1 MSQKTYV
8 PNEDELEREWVLFDA
23 GDVVLGRLATRV
35 ARILRGKHK
44 PEFTPHLDCGDAVV
58 VINASEI
65 EITGN
70 KDVQESIV
78 QHSQYPG
85 GLREDRYDD
94 LLEKDAAKIVRAAVK
109 GMLPKNKLRD
119 RMMKHLRV
127 YDGPEHQQQAQQ
139 PVEYDWETEQIQGVD
154 Q

>member
-8 PNEDELEREWVLFDA
+8 PSEDDLEREWVLFDA
-23 GDVVLGRLATRV
+23 DGVVLGRLATRV

-44 PEFTPHLDCGDAVV
+44 PEFTPHLDCGDGAIVL
-58 VINASEI
+58 NAGGI

-70 KDVQESIV
+70 KKTQEGLIA
-78 QHSQYPG
+78 HSQFPG
-85 GLREDRYDD
+85 GLREEKYDD
-94 LLEKDAAKIVRAAVK
+94 LLENNPSRIIEWAVK

-127 YDGPEHQQQAQQ
+127 YDGAEHRHQAQQ
-139 PVEYDWETEQIQGVD
+139 PVEYDWEQDTILS
-154 Q
+154 